1 MGAAGVGTARVSLPP
16 QPLTPV
22 AKIAVISSELMLG
35 TRIEAT
41 LTAAG
46 HDVQLANSLTES
58 SILDDADL
66 VVADVGHEN
75 SEVLVGLGYPVLG
88 YYQHTDVATRE
99 AAEGAGVDIV
109 VPRSRLVREMPEL
122 VEKLLAEPRQ

>member
-1 MGAAGVGTARVSLPP
+1 M
-16 QPLTPV
+16 
-22 AKIAVISSELMLG
+22 AKIVVISSELMLG

-41 LTAAG
+41 LTASG
-46 HDVQLANSLTES
+46 HDVRLANSLTES

-75 SEVLVGLGYPVLG
+75 PEALVGLGYPVLG

-99 AAEGAGVDIV
+99 AAEAAGVDIV